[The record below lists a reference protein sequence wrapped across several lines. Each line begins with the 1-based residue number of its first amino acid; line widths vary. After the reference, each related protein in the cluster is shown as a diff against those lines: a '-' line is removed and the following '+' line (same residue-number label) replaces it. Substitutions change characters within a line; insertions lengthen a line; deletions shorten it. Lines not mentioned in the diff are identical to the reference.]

1 MLADLLP
8 GAAPLA
14 ERLAA
19 FRVRDRVPPPRLGA
33 AVEALG
39 AALRARTDAALGLPV
54 GERVGF
60 SVRGDRRAGPAT
72 QVEFVT
78 TGVLL
83 RRLQR
88 DPALPGVAVVVLDEV
103 AAVIQTGHYTK
114 NISAALLENHDELKA
129 LVTEKVRDD
138 PNSRLVK
145 KLPGYEAIVSEVS
158 ETTLR
163 VIIEMLSDPRM
174 DELVSDVLRNN
185 LEQIKRAVRDR
196 EHEKV
201 GELAPA
207 DPIPATAPVPT
218 TFRAPRPPP

>member
-1 MLADLLP
+1 MTAFSRWLEQLSTLQVLLLLVAVVF
-8 GAAPLA
+8 GASV
-14 ERLAA
+14 LAA
-19 FRVRDRVPPPRLGA
+19 VLGGVLVRLGKRRP
-33 AVEALG
+33 AV
-39 AALRARTDAALGLPV
+39 V
-54 GERVGF
+54 ERVSNLAMAVIKLF
-60 SVRGDRRAGPAT
+60 RRPLT
-72 QVEFVT
+72 
-78 TGVLL
+78 
-83 RRLQR
+83 
-88 DPALPGVAVVVLDEV
+88 VVVLDEV

>member
-1 MLADLLP
+1 MTAFSRWLEQLSTLQVLLLIVAVVF
-8 GAAPLA
+8 GASV
-14 ERLAA
+14 LAA
-19 FRVRDRVPPPRLGA
+19 VVGGILVRLGKRRPAVVERASNLAMA
-33 AVEALG
+33 AIKL
-39 AALRARTDAALGLPV
+39 
-54 GERVGF
+54 F
-60 SVRGDRRAGPAT
+60 RRPLT
-72 QVEFVT
+72 
-78 TGVLL
+78 
-83 RRLQR
+83 
-88 DPALPGVAVVVLDEV
+88 VVVLDEV

-218 TFRAPRPPP
+218 TFRPPRPPL

>member
-1 MLADLLP
+1 MTAFSRWLEQLSTLQVLLLIVAVVF
-8 GAAPLA
+8 GASV
-14 ERLAA
+14 LAA
-19 FRVRDRVPPPRLGA
+19 VVGGILVRLGKRRPAVVERASNLAMA
-33 AVEALG
+33 AIKL
-39 AALRARTDAALGLPV
+39 
-54 GERVGF
+54 F
-60 SVRGDRRAGPAT
+60 RRPLT
-72 QVEFVT
+72 
-78 TGVLL
+78 
-83 RRLQR
+83 
-88 DPALPGVAVVVLDEV
+88 VVVLDEV

-196 EHEKV
+196 EHEKI

-218 TFRAPRPPP
+218 TFRPPRPPL

>member
-1 MLADLLP
+1 MPVTAFSRWLEQLSTLQVLLLLVAVVF
-8 GAAPLA
+8 GASV
-14 ERLAA
+14 LAA
-19 FRVRDRVPPPRLGA
+19 VLGGILVRLGKRRP
-33 AVEALG
+33 AV
-39 AALRARTDAALGLPV
+39 V
-54 GERVGF
+54 ERVSNLAMAVIKLF
-60 SVRGDRRAGPAT
+60 RRPLT
-72 QVEFVT
+72 
-78 TGVLL
+78 
-83 RRLQR
+83 
-88 DPALPGVAVVVLDEV
+88 VVVLDEV

-196 EHEKV
+196 EHERV
-201 GELAPA
+201 GDLAPA